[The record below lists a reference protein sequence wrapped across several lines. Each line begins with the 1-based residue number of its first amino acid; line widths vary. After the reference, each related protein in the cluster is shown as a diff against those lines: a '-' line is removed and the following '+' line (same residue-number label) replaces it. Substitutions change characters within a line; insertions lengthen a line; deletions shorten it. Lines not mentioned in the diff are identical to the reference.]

1 MIQFPI
7 YRKYTN
13 GKNLFKIE
21 SERSFYQIQ
30 IIGSKV
36 FTQFIEAKQ
45 YPEIIF
51 ISTLIDMTD
60 SHIVESNETEFEALI
75 KK

>member
-1 MIQFPI
+1 MQFPI

-30 IIGSKV
+30 KIGSKV

-51 ISTLIDMTD
+51 INGLIEMTD
-60 SHIVESNETEFEALI
+60 SHIEESNKDEFDALI
-75 KK
+75 QK

>member
-51 ISTLIDMTD
+51 ISALIDMTD
-60 SHIVESNETEFEALI
+60 SHIVESNETEFEELI